1 MSEKDEVYKLT
12 PKGLLMLHLDD
23 RNAKKALDVFEL
35 YCRRNNVG
43 IAIEDNSLR
52 FVELV
57 NDERVTE

>member
-12 PKGLLMLHLDD
+12 PKGLLMAYLDE
-23 RNAKKALDVFEL
+23 RNANKAFDALEL

-57 NDERVTE
+57 KDERVTE